1 MSLKVQFL
9 IHFEIIYHNIPEIV
23 EDPTGWAVARPRT
36 AVTRAQARVV
46 TVSSP
51 GTTVTRGLITTVLF
65 MIVSSQIYRLNIMVV
80 RNIIIISLISLATI
94 PQFAQFIR

>member
-1 MSLKVQFL
+1 M
-9 IHFEIIYHNIPEIV
+9 

-46 TVSSP
+46 TVNSL
-51 GTTVTRGLITTVLF
+51 GTTVTLGLITTVLS
-65 MIVSSQIYRLNIMVV
+65 MIVSSQIFRLNIMV